1 MNQVWLQTLSA
12 LGARFDAGEVSDF
25 GEPDMERDTLSAGT
39 TLHPLSDSVLL
50 VEGEDAA
57 AFLHSQLT
65 SDILALTLA
74 RAQYSAYCTAKGR
87 MLATFLVTRTQTGF
101 LLQLPEGLGGPV
113 AQRLRKYMLR
123 ARAHVSDA
131 TDAWVMLAIGGPAAA
146 QLAAQIVPSPPSEPL
161 EVVSAPQLWLWALE
175 DRCFQLL
182 VGLPRAREVWD
193 RLAHGARPSGSAGW
207 YWRRIKAGIPWVTAA
222 TQELF
227 VPQMADLPRIGA
239 VSFTKGC
246 YPGQEIVARAQ
257 YRGEV
262 KRRLFRGHVQAAAAT
277 GQALYPAAPGS
288 QAAGTVA
295 NAAPA
300 PGGGTDLLAV
310 VHVEALAS
318 GALQLGAPDGAR
330 VTLEPIAP
338 IQAA

>member
-1 MNQVWLQTLSA
+1 MNQLWIRELAA

-25 GEPDMERDTLSAGT
+25 GAPSIERDTLADGT
-39 TLHPLSDSVLL
+39 TLHPLCDSVLL
-50 VEGEDAA
+50 VEGDDAA

-65 SDILALTLA
+65 SDVVALTPA

-87 MLATFLVTRTQTGF
+87 MLATLLVTRTETGF
-101 LLQLPEGLGGPV
+101 LLQLAAGLGAPI
-113 AQRLRKYMLR
+113 AQRLRKYVLR
-123 ARAHVSDA
+123 TRVQI
-131 TDAWVMLAIGGPAAA
+131 TDASDTWVLLGVGGPAAA
-146 QLAAQIVPSPPSEPL
+146 RLVGDIVSSPPTQPL
-161 EVVSAPQLWLWALE
+161 DVVSAPELRVWALE
-175 DRCFQLL
+175 DGCFQLQAS
-182 VGLPRAREVWD
+182 VGRARELWD
-193 RLAHGARPSGSAGW
+193 RLALVSRPSGTAGW
-207 YWRRIKAGIPWVTAA
+207 HWRRIQAAVPWVTAA

-262 KRRLFRGHVQAAAAT
+262 KRRLFRGHVQAAATA
-277 GQALYPAAPGS
+277 GQALYPAIPDS
-288 QAAGTVA
+288 QAAGVVA

-310 VHVEALAS
+310 VHVEALDS
-318 GALQLGAPDGAR
+318 GALRLGARDGAP
-330 VTLEPIAP
+330 VTL
-338 IQAA
+338 QAIGPKQPA